1 MKALSMRQVTIFL
14 ILFLSLGVSHC
25 GFKKVATKTSA
36 EIFYDATPTID
47 TEDDVELAQQ
57 ASLGF
62 LKMLEGFYL
71 QNPKD
76 KIVLLSLTRAYAGY
90 AYGFTENELLATK
103 GTKGPAYDKA
113 LARANRFY
121 SRAKRYGVELL
132 QELPGMGKVDES
144 TLDEFQK
151 DLNGLG
157 PSEVENLFWIGFA
170 WGNYLN
176 FNKDSVEAIASLPKV
191 EAIMK
196 RVLELDAS
204 YYYGGPYL
212 FMGALYGSRPKL
224 LGGNPPLAKENFE
237 KAIAVTDG
245 KNLMARVAEA
255 QYYAVQVQNLGLY
268 KSLLQ
273 QVAGADASALPQI
286 RLMNELAK
294 IRAKILLDKKSLFFT
309 QAKN

>member
-1 MKALSMRQVTIFL
+1 MKAKYTRQVTIFL
-14 ILFLSLGVSHC
+14 ILFLSFGLSHC

-36 EIFYDATPTID
+36 EIFYDAAPTID
-47 TEDDVELAQQ
+47 SEDDVELAEQ

-76 KIVLLSLTRAYAGY
+76 KLTLVSLTRSYAGY
-90 AYGFTENELLATK
+90 AYGFTENELLAAK
-103 GTKGPAYDKA
+103 GSNGPEYKKA

-121 SRAKRYGVELL
+121 GRAKRYGLELL
-132 QELPGMGKVDES
+132 NLLPGMNDAENS
-144 TLDEFQK
+144 TLDEFQGA
-151 DLNGLG
+151 LNNLG
-157 PSEVENLFWIGFA
+157 ASEVENLFWIGFA

-176 FNKDSVEAIASLPKV
+176 FNKDSVEAIATLPRV

-196 RVLELDAS
+196 RVIELDSS

-212 FMGALYGSRPKL
+212 FMGAIYGSRPKL

-245 KNLMARVAEA
+245 KNLMAKVTEA
-255 QYYAVQVQNLGLY
+255 QFYAVQTQDLTLY
-268 KSLLQ
+268 KNLLN
-273 QVAGADASALPQI
+273 QVLSGDAAALPQI

-294 IRAKILLDKKSLFFT
+294 IRAKILLDKKTLFFT
-309 QAKN
+309 QAKK